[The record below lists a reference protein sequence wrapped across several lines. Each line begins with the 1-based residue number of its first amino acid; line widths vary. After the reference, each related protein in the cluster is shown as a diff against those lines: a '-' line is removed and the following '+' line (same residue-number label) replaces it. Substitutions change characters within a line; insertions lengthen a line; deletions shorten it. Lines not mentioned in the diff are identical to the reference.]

1 MEVEGAWNLGGMGML
16 TCMSAGMGMLVCMLM
31 LVVVLVWIVL
41 PVWVVMGVMV
51 VVVVTVVVQEV
62 LVDIDSAGAISG
74 LSSGNFVV
82 VMVMEDL
89 ELVL

>member
-1 MEVEGAWNLGGMGML
+1 MESGRDGDVELHE
-16 TCMSAGMGMLVCMLM
+16 CGMGMLVCMLM